1 MPTEAL
7 VSLRRWSLRRHGAG
21 ATRTLLDGIDLE
33 VPAGSWVA
41 LLGTNGS
48 GKSSLLKWL
57 ASDESPVGH
66 RSAIMFQDPDDQ
78 LVAPTVGGELGL
90 GRPGLD
96 AARAAAGVGLEGLL
110 DLDPRLLGAGQK
122 QRLVLAVA
130 EGGDPDLLL
139 CDEPTALQDG
149 PQAAWV
155 LDRLD
160 AWRRGPGR
168 ALVTATCD
176 PAEAARADHLVVLDG
191 GRIAVQGAAADLL
204 ADPRVTALLEPGFR
218 PGPVRS
224 GAGEPVLTASGI
236 AFRFA
241 GGGGCGPL
249 DLAARPGER
258 VGLVGPNGSGKS
270 SILAA
275 LAGLRTADRGEIRVA
290 GRRLAAGGGPDLGHG
305 LVMLAP
311 QFPEYAFCRPTVAR
325 EMALDPALAGLEPG
339 AWLAGLGLP
348 ADAAVA
354 NPHDLSTGQRRRL
367 ALGLAL
373 ESRRALIL
381 LDEPTAALDA
391 AGRRLVLELL
401 DRAPASSALV
411 IASHD
416 RAFLEAAGCRIV
428 AVEGGPQA
436 S

>member
-7 VSLRRWSLRRHGAG
+7 VRLQGWSLRRNGPEG
-21 ATRTLLDGIDLE
+21 ERTLLEGIDLE
-33 VPAGSWVA
+33 VPPGSWVA
-41 LLGTNGS
+41 LLGANGS

-57 ASDESPVGH
+57 ASDESPVGD
-66 RSAIMFQDPDDQ
+66 RCAIMFQDPDDQ
-78 LVAPTVGGELGL
+78 LVAPTVARELGL

-96 AARAAAGVGLEGLL
+96 AAAAAAGVGLDGLL

-130 EGGDPDLLL
+130 EGGGPDLLL
-139 CDEPTALQDG
+139 CDEPTALQDDR
-149 PQAAWV
+149 QAAWV

-160 AWRRGPGR
+160 AWRRKPGR
-168 ALVTATCD
+168 ALLTATCD
-176 PAEAARADHLVVLDG
+176 RAEAARADHLVVLEN
-191 GRIAVQGAAADLL
+191 GRIAVQGPAQALL
-204 ADPRVTALLEPGFR
+204 ADPRLAALLDPGFT

-224 GAGEPVLTASGI
+224 GGGEPVLDAQGLG
-236 AFRFA
+236 FRFM
-241 GGGGCGPL
+241 GGAGCGPL

-275 LAGLRTADRGEIRVA
+275 LAGLRAPDRGWIRVA
-290 GRRLAAGGGPDLGHG
+290 GRLLAAGRVPDLEHG

-325 EMALDPALAGLEPG
+325 EMALDPALAGLDAG
-339 AWLAGLGLP
+339 RWLEGLGLP
-348 ADAAVA
+348 AGAAGA

-373 ESRRALIL
+373 ESRRPLIL

-391 AGRRLVLELL
+391 AGRRLVLDLL
-401 DRAPASSALV
+401 DRAPAESALV

-428 AVEGGPQA
+428 ALAGGA
-436 S
+436 EAD